1 MEKIVFDRL
10 NELDYGVTEALRT
23 LKTNIQFC
31 GDDIKTILL
40 TSSIPGEG
48 KSTVALNLVRS
59 MVESGQKII
68 YVDCDIRKSVVIG
81 RFGVRS
87 EDGKKIFGLSHYLSG
102 QKKLD
107 DVIYDTEIEGMNM
120 IFAGPSVPNPTEML
134 GNHYF
139 KEMLQNLREN
149 YDVVIVDTPP
159 LGSVIDAAVVAPQVD
174 GAILVIEQGKVSRR
188 FIKEVKKQLDNSGVK
203 ILGVVLNK
211 VEVKR
216 QGYYKKYYG
225 NAYE

>member
-1 MEKIVFDRL
+1 MEKITFDRL

-149 YDVVIVDTPP
+149 YDVV
-159 LGSVIDAAVVAPQVD
+159 L
-174 GAILVIEQGKVSRR
+174 
-188 FIKEVKKQLDNSGVK
+188 
-203 ILGVVLNK
+203 
-211 VEVKR
+211 
-216 QGYYKKYYG
+216 
-225 NAYE
+225 

>member
-1 MEKIVFDRL
+1 MEKITFDRL

-211 VEVKR
+211 VEVKK

>member
-1 MEKIVFDRL
+1 MEKITFDRL

-139 KEMLQNLREN
+139 KEMLQNLRET

-188 FIKEVKKQLDNSGVK
+188 FIKEVKKQLDHSGVK

-211 VEVKR
+211 VEVKK